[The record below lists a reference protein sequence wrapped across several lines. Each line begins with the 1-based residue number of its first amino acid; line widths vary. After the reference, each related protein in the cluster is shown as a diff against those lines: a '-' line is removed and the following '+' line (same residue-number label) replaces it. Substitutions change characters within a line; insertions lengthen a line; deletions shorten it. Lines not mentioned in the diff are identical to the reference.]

1 MKALAGHELASSPH
15 LNRIAQ
21 QSPQTVVMLVNL
33 LGNFSGYFHLRKAAT
48 AATVTQPNTEPFTT
62 SARCVSLDIGT
73 PLLHEGAFYSLNR
86 RAIRPMLP
94 FRDVFERKVPNYP
107 YLFSVHDLR
116 KRDMKAP

>member
-1 MKALAGHELASSPH
+1 VKALAGHELASSPH

-73 PLLHEGAFYSLNR
+73 PLLHEGAFYSC
-86 RAIRPMLP
+86 
-94 FRDVFERKVPNYP
+94 
-107 YLFSVHDLR
+107 YLSGTYLR
-116 KRDMKAP
+116 GKLRTTHIYFLSMICESEI